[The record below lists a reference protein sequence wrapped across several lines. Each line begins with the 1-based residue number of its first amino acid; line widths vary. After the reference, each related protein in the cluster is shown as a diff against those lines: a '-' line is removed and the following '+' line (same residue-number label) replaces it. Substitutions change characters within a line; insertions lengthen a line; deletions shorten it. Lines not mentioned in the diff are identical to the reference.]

1 MERVGQA
8 VIRAYDLGLLAR
20 APPTGWRYDGLGW
33 AAGAGSA
40 RAASRLTR
48 SLGHWVRPM

>member
-20 APPTGWRYDGLGW
+20 APPPGGAMMGW
-33 AAGAGSA
+33 AGQLGPD
-40 RAASRLTR
+40 RHGLLPV
-48 SLGHWVRPM
+48 SLFH